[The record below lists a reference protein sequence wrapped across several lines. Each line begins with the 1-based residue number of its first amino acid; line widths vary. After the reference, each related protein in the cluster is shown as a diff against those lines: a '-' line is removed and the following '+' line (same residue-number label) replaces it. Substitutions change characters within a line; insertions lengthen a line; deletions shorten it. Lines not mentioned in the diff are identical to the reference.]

1 MHRYDRG
8 AVSILSRLIFIISSV
23 QGVLVNAQDPTVTLR
38 QGTLKGIKIYT
49 DDARMSVIAYLGIPY
64 ATPPIGNL
72 RFAPPQRHQGWE
84 RVFFAGSFGPACPQ
98 PHETL
103 VPNVAA
109 VSQQDENCL
118 FLNIWAPEISLNY
131 RNTPVVV
138 FFEGEGFVSGT
149 PSRFPAQ
156 DLAAEGLVVVSV
168 NYRMNVF
175 GFFSLED
182 AEARGNLGL
191 LDQYLALLWV
201 RENIPYFGG
210 DGKSITLMGH
220 SAGAASAVYHMV
232 SPKTAGLFHK
242 VIIMSGSVTSPWMK
256 TRSVSQASRSIAR
269 SLGCLT
275 VNETRPILKCMRD
288 KSTSEL
294 MRAFENQYKDGNWT
308 ELVLPVVDT
317 FLPDIEQYL
326 PRDPITALEEGMYH
340 KVPVL
345 TGITSHEGAISIA
358 RWSDLISQGFA
369 NLRQLFVNS
378 IIPSVMNMYG
388 FASHMSSVPE
398 IRTLLEWQY
407 VDNVPSGD
415 AHALLSKILDFFTDS
430 QYRAPYELQLKLLT
444 KHDSENIGATYAYQ
458 FEQTSPDL
466 YSKLVNI
473 TGMFQGCGHGQELIY
488 LFGPAL
494 MQQVTGRRFTP
505 NEDRLSVIVRR
516 LWAEFMR
523 VGHPAAN
530 SYGYGIPWKRY
541 NHDLDNY
548 VVIKSDPNLPP
559 QQPILRQPSTSVVND
574 VAARY
579 RISLWNELLPKMHN
593 LSVILEQIN
602 MLNQIRTEMQLAEQP
617 YRSVMFTLI
626 GFVFLLL
633 VLLVICVVLLKRKSE
648 DRERDLF

>member
-1 MHRYDRG
+1 M
-8 AVSILSRLIFIISSV
+8 
-23 QGVLVNAQDPTVTLR
+23 
-38 QGTLKGIKIYT
+38 K
-49 DDARMSVIAYLGIPY
+49 
-64 ATPPIGNL
+64 
-72 RFAPPQRHQGWE
+72 W
-84 RVFFAGSFGPACPQ
+84 
-98 PHETL
+98 
-103 VPNVAA
+103 
-109 VSQQDENCL
+109 
-118 FLNIWAPEISLNY
+118 ISLNY

-242 VIIMSGSVTSPWMK
+242 VIIMSGSATSPWMK

-415 AHALLSKILDFFTDS
+415 AHALLSKILDVTLLILIK
-430 QYRAPYELQLKLLT
+430 PYNLI
-444 KHDSENIGATYAYQ
+444 SP
-458 FEQTSPDL
+458 TSNHFL
-466 YSKLVNI
+466 
-473 TGMFQGCGHGQELIY
+473 
-488 LFGPAL
+488 
-494 MQQVTGRRFTP
+494 R
-505 NEDRLSVIVRR
+505 
-516 LWAEFMR
+516 
-523 VGHPAAN
+523 HPAAN

>member
-1 MHRYDRG
+1 MHRYDRR
-8 AVSILSRLIFIISSV
+8 AVSILSRLIFIFSSV

-49 DDARMSVIAYLGIPY
+49 ADARMSVIAYLGIPY

-175 GFFSLED
+175 G
-182 AEARGNLGL
+182 
-191 LDQYLALLWV
+191 
-201 RENIPYFGG
+201 
-210 DGKSITLMGH
+210 
-220 SAGAASAVYHMV
+220 
-232 SPKTAGLFHK
+232 LFHK
-242 VIIMSGSVTSPWMK
+242 VIIMSGSATSPWMK

-288 KSTSEL
+288 KST
-294 MRAFENQYKDGNWT
+294 K
-308 ELVLPVVDT
+308 LVLPVVDT

-458 FEQTSPDL
+458 FEQTS
-466 YSKLVNI
+466 
-473 TGMFQGCGHGQELIY
+473 MFQGCGHGQELIY

-559 QQPILRQPSTSVVND
+559 QQPILRQPSTSVIND